1 MDHAVV
7 AFLRMIF
14 LFRPELS
21 VAIMIRLASS
31 HSLFCAIAMAL
42 LGACSPAHGQISV
55 SPATIELDGPE
66 STVQVAVW
74 QPLAA
79 GRSLDLTR
87 SVRYQVIEGKAVVI
101 DANGLVQP
109 REDGVSTLEI
119 SRGGETK
126 RVPVVVK
133 GVGHPQPVS
142 FASQVIPI
150 LTKAGCNSGGCH
162 GKAEGQNGFKLT
174 VFGYDAPAD
183 HQAIVVE
190 GRGRRIR
197 PGAPDASLLL
207 LKGTAAV
214 PHGGGRKIAE
224 GSHQYKLL
232 ARWLAEGARF
242 DGAVAGESVRLEVE
256 PATVRMAPGDS
267 RQLRVVSVGADGRR
281 RCVTT
286 EAEYDTNAP
295 NVAGADRK
303 GLLRAGDV
311 PGEAAVL
318 VRYMNQVAVCRVTL
332 PGSQGGFVR
341 PPEVNFIDTLAW
353 NKLSS
358 LGLAPAGL
366 ADDGTYMRRV
376 YLDTIGTL
384 PTAEEARAFLADKD
398 PNKRARL
405 ADALFRR
412 PEYADYR
419 ALLWSDLLRVDRD
432 TLKAQGSVAMARW
445 LRHAFAT
452 NMPYDRFARAI
463 ITARGGV
470 SGDSPASFYRVLENP
485 ESMTRSVSQLFLGVR
500 IECAQCHH
508 HPSERWGQDDYFAL
522 AGFFTGVTRK
532 VLPDGSEAIVAG
544 PAVDLKN
551 PRTKVQIPARP
562 LGAAPVAADLSDR
575 REALADW
582 MLDPANPYFARA
594 AVNRI
599 WAHHF
604 GHGLIEPIDDIRA
617 TNPAVNE
624 ELLDALAKHLRDVK
638 YDLVAFT
645 KTILVSRLYQLA
657 PAADAGD
664 ERNFSRSM
672 PRTLP
677 AEVLLDAVCQVTGVP
692 EKFSGWP
699 EGARAIQLWD
709 NRMPSYFL
717 QVFGRPVRATVCAC
731 ERGADPSISQ
741 ALHLMNAPEIQAKIR
756 ARKGV
761 AERLASSSLSPEAVV
776 DELYLSCLARFP
788 AARER
793 AAMLRL
799 FGEGNEARL
808 GATEDALWAIINT
821 REFVY
826 NH

>member
-1 MDHAVV
+1 MVMVLLLACT
-7 AFLRMIF
+7 
-14 LFRPELS
+14 PS
-21 VAIMIRLASS
+21 VYCQLA
-31 HSLFCAIAMAL
+31 
-42 LGACSPAHGQISV
+42 V
-55 SPATIELDGPE
+55 SPASIELDGPE
-66 STVQVAVW
+66 STVQLAVW
-74 QPLAA
+74 KPLSG
-79 GRSLDLTR
+79 GRVLELTR
-87 SVRYQVIEGKAVVI
+87 TARYQII
-101 DANGLVQP
+101 DGNAADINANGLVQP
-109 REDGVSTLEI
+109 RTDGSSTLEI
-119 SRGGETK
+119 SHAGETR

-133 GVGHPQPVS
+133 GVRHPQPVS
-142 FASQVIPI
+142 FATQVIPI
-150 LTKAGCNSGGCH
+150 LTKSGCNSGGCH

-174 VFGYDAPAD
+174 VFGYDPAAD
-183 HQAIVVE
+183 HQAIAVE
-190 GRGRRIR
+190 GRGRRIS
-197 PGAPDASLLL
+197 PGAPISSLLL

-214 PHGGGRKIAE
+214 PHGGGRKIVE
-224 GSHQYKLL
+224 GSHQYKLV

-242 DGAVAGESVRLEVE
+242 ADAVAGEAMRLEVE
-256 PATVRMAPGDS
+256 PATARMAAGDS
-267 RQLRVVSVGADGRR
+267 RQLRVVAVGANGRR

-286 EAEYDTNAP
+286 EAEFDTNAP

-332 PGSQGGFVR
+332 PGSNGGFAR

-358 LGLAPAGL
+358 LGLAPTGL
-366 ADDGTYMRRV
+366 ADDSTYMRRV

-384 PTAEEARAFLADKD
+384 PTSEEARSFLLDKSAD
-398 PNKRARL
+398 KRARL
-405 ADALFRR
+405 ADALFKR

-432 TLKAQGSVAMARW
+432 ALKAQGSVAMVRW
-445 LRHAFAT
+445 LRQAFAG
-452 NMPYDRFARAI
+452 NMPYDTFARAI

-470 SGDSPASFYRVLENP
+470 SGDSPASFYRVLDNP

-508 HPSERWGQDDYFAL
+508 HPSEKWGQDDYVAL
-522 AGFFTGVTRK
+522 AGFFTGVGKK

-544 PAVDLKN
+544 PAIDLKH

-562 LGAAPVAADLSDR
+562 LGGAPVAADLPDR
-575 REALADW
+575 RDALADW

-594 AVNRI
+594 AANRI
-599 WAHHF
+599 WAYYF
-604 GHGLIEPIDDIRA
+604 GHGLVEPIDDLRA

-624 ELLDALAKHLRDVK
+624 ELLDSLAKHLRDVK

-645 KTILVSRLYQLA
+645 KTIVASRLYQLA
-657 PAADAGD
+657 SAADAGD

-692 EKFSGWP
+692 EKFSGMP
-699 EGARAIQLWD
+699 SGARAIQLWD

-741 ALHLMNAPEIQAKIR
+741 ALHLMNSPEIQSRIR
-756 ARKGV
+756 ARKGI
-761 AERLASSSLSPEAVV
+761 AARLSASSLPADAIV
-776 DELYLSCLARFP
+776 DELYLSCLSRFP
-788 AARER
+788 TSAER
-793 AAMLRL
+793 AAMARV
-799 FGEGNEARL
+799 FADGREARRS
-808 GATEDALWAIINT
+808 ATEDALWAIINT

>member
-1 MDHAVV
+1 MVMV
-7 AFLRMIF
+7 
-14 LFRPELS
+14 
-21 VAIMIRLASS
+21 
-31 HSLFCAIAMAL
+31 L
-42 LGACSPAHGQISV
+42 LLACSPSAFCQISV
-55 SPATIELDGPE
+55 SPASIELDGPE
-66 STVQVAVW
+66 STVQLAVW
-74 QPLAA
+74 KPLPGGRVLELTRMARYQIIDGNAA
-79 GRSLDLTR
+79 G
-87 SVRYQVIEGKAVVI
+87 I

-109 REDGVSTLEI
+109 KADGNATLEI
-119 SRGGETK
+119 SHAGETR

-133 GVGHPQPVS
+133 GVKHPQPVS
-142 FASQVIPI
+142 FATQVVPI
-150 LTKAGCNSGGCH
+150 LTKSGCNSGGCH

-174 VFGYDAPAD
+174 VFGYDAAAD

-190 GRGRRIR
+190 GRGRRIST
-197 PGAPDASLLL
+197 GAPMSSLLL

-214 PHGGGRKIAE
+214 PHGGGRKIVE
-224 GSHQYKLL
+224 GSHQYKLV

-242 DGAVAGESVRLEVE
+242 DDAVVGETVRLEVE
-256 PATVRMAPGDS
+256 PAISRMAPGES

-286 EAEYDTNAP
+286 EAEFDTNAP

-332 PGSQGGFVR
+332 PGSNSGFPR

-353 NKLSS
+353 NKLSG

-366 ADDGTYMRRV
+366 ADDSTYMRRV

-384 PTAEEARAFLADKD
+384 PTAAEARAFLLDKT
-398 PNKRARL
+398 PEKRALL

-432 TLKAQGSVAMARW
+432 ALKAQGSVAMARW

-452 NMPYDRFARAI
+452 NMPYDTFARAI
-463 ITARGGV
+463 ITARGGI
-470 SGDSPASFYRVLENP
+470 SGDSPASFYKVLDNP

-508 HPSERWGQDDYFAL
+508 HPSEKWGQDDYVAL
-522 AGFFTGVTRK
+522 AGFFTGVGKK

-544 PAVDLKN
+544 PAVDLKH
-551 PRTKVQIPARP
+551 PRTKALVPARP
-562 LGAAPVAADLSDR
+562 LGGAPVAADLPDR

-582 MLDPANPYFARA
+582 MLHPSNPYFARA
-594 AVNRI
+594 AANRI
-599 WAHHF
+599 WAHYF
-604 GHGLIEPIDDIRA
+604 GHGLVEPIDDLRA

-624 ELLDALAKHLRDVK
+624 ELLDALARHLRDVK
-638 YDLVAFT
+638 YDLIAFT
-645 KTILVSRLYQLA
+645 KSIVASRLYQLA
-657 PAADAGD
+657 AAADAGD

-699 EGARAIQLWD
+699 VGARAIQLWD

-741 ALHLMNAPEIQAKIR
+741 ALHLMNSPEIQARIR
-756 ARKGV
+756 SRKGV
-761 AERLASSSLSPEAVV
+761 AARLAASSLPPDAIV

-788 AARER
+788 APMER
-793 AAMLRL
+793 AAMVRI
-799 FGEGNEARL
+799 FGDGQEARRS
-808 GATEDALWAIINT
+808 AAEDALWAIINT

>member
-1 MDHAVV
+1 
-7 AFLRMIF
+7 
-14 LFRPELS
+14 
-21 VAIMIRLASS
+21 MIRLAYCLRQ
-31 HSLFCAIAMAL
+31 HCALVVVL
-42 LGACSPAHGQISV
+42 LLACTPSVYCQLAV
-55 SPATIELDGPE
+55 SPASIELDGPE
-66 STVQVAVW
+66 STVQLAVW
-74 QPLAA
+74 KPLSG
-79 GRSLDLTR
+79 GRVLELTR
-87 SVRYQVIEGKAVVI
+87 TARYQII
-101 DANGLVQP
+101 DGNAADINANGLVQP
-109 REDGVSTLEI
+109 RTDGSSTLEI
-119 SRGGETK
+119 SHAGETR

-133 GVGHPQPVS
+133 GVRHPQPVS
-142 FASQVIPI
+142 FATQVIPI
-150 LTKAGCNSGGCH
+150 LTKSGCNSGGCH

-174 VFGYDAPAD
+174 VFGYDPAAD
-183 HQAIVVE
+183 HQAIAVE
-190 GRGRRIR
+190 GRGRRIS
-197 PGAPDASLLL
+197 PGAPISSLLL
-207 LKGTAAV
+207 LKGTATV
-214 PHGGGRKIAE
+214 PHGGGRKIVE
-224 GSHQYKLL
+224 GSHQYKLV

-242 DGAVAGESVRLEVE
+242 ADGVAGEAVRLEVE
-256 PATVRMAPGDS
+256 PATARMAAGDS
-267 RQLRVVSVGADGRR
+267 RQLRVVAVGANGRR

-286 EAEYDTNAP
+286 EAEFDTNAP

-332 PGSQGGFVR
+332 PGSNGGFAR

-358 LGLAPAGL
+358 LGLAPTGL
-366 ADDGTYMRRV
+366 ADDSTYMRRV

-384 PTAEEARAFLADKD
+384 PTSEEARSFLLDKSAD
-398 PNKRARL
+398 KRARL
-405 ADALFRR
+405 ADALFKR

-432 TLKAQGSVAMARW
+432 ALKAQGSVAMVRW
-445 LRHAFAT
+445 LRQAFAG
-452 NMPYDRFARAI
+452 NMPYDTFARAI

-470 SGDSPASFYRVLENP
+470 SGDSPASFYRVLDNP

-508 HPSERWGQDDYFAL
+508 HPSEKWGQDDYVAL
-522 AGFFTGVTRK
+522 AGFFTGVGKK

-544 PAVDLKN
+544 PAIDLKH

-562 LGAAPVAADLSDR
+562 LGGAPVAADLPDR
-575 REALADW
+575 RDALADW

-594 AVNRI
+594 AANRI
-599 WAHHF
+599 WAYYF
-604 GHGLIEPIDDIRA
+604 GHGLVEPIDDLRA

-624 ELLDALAKHLRDVK
+624 ELLDSLAKHLRDVK

-645 KTILVSRLYQLA
+645 KTIVASRLYQLA
-657 PAADAGD
+657 SAADAGD

-692 EKFSGWP
+692 EKFSGMP
-699 EGARAIQLWD
+699 SGARAIQLWD

-741 ALHLMNAPEIQAKIR
+741 ALHLMNSPEIQSRIR
-756 ARKGV
+756 ARKGI
-761 AERLASSSLSPEAVV
+761 AARLSASSLPADAIV
-776 DELYLSCLARFP
+776 DELYLSCLSRFP
-788 AARER
+788 TSAER
-793 AAMLRL
+793 AAMARV
-799 FGEGNEARL
+799 FADGQEARRS
-808 GATEDALWAIINT
+808 ATEDALWAIINT